1 MGWLPGSASYYLL
14 ALGASLA
21 FCYYLLALGAKKR
34 VHLAV
39 SQLMEC
45 GIDLLVLEYPDI
57 PQHRMADARVCVPVP
72 DGSWDLRKFKG
83 KLLLNFSIILEY

>member
-1 MGWLPGSASYYLL
+1 MDKLALGWLPGSASYYLL

-57 PQHRMADARVCVPVP
+57 PQHPSTGWRMRACACRCRMAHGISGNLKV
-72 DGSWDLRKFKG
+72 
-83 KLLLNFSIILEY
+83 NYY